1 MGIWDSIANLA
12 TSASQSNS
20 GGATG
25 SQNIS
30 NSWSASDSQSIANTW
45 GSTASAKS
53 AEEAE
58 KAHQR
63 QKELMKIAQEYNSKE
78 AQKARDWESEMA
90 NTIYTRSAKN
100 MEEAGINPILA
111 AQFGLSAASVGS
123 GATASIGTPSTF
135 MGNTYA
141 DSNSASTSTS
151 RSQGMSE
158 GNSWGSQWAESTS
171 GLSTFLNQM
180 GTTVDGLKDMLNGG
194 QTLAGVADAVGENAG
209 AVVNAVKDILKKTS
223 NAVQWNSPTGLTM
236 RNALENEKNM
246 WWNN

>member
-12 TSASQSNS
+12 TSASQSTS
-20 GGATG
+20 GGSTG

-30 NSWSASDSQSIANTW
+30 NSWSTSDAQSIANTW
-45 GSTASAKS
+45 GSQASAQS
-53 AEEAE
+53 AQEAE
-58 KAHQR
+58 RAHQR
-63 QKELMKIAQEYNSKE
+63 QKELLQLTMDYNTRE
-78 AQKARDWESEMA
+78 AQKTRDWQTEMA

-111 AQFGLSAASVGS
+111 AGFGLSPASVGS

-158 GNSWGSQWAESTS
+158 GQSWGSQFAQSTS

-180 GTTVDGLKDMLNGG
+180 GTTIEGLEDMMNGG
-194 QTLAGVADAVGENAG
+194 QTVANIADAVGANA
-209 AVVNAVKDILKKTS
+209 ASVINAVKDVLKKTDEI
-223 NAVQWNSPTGLTM
+223 VQWNSPTGLTM
-236 RNALENEKNM
+236 QSQYNAWKKQ
-246 WWNN
+246 

>member
-12 TSASQSNS
+12 TSASQSTS
-20 GGATG
+20 GGSTG

-30 NSWSASDSQSIANTW
+30 NSWSASDAQSIANTW
-45 GSTASAKS
+45 GSQASAQS
-53 AEEAE
+53 AQEAE
-58 KAHQR
+58 RAHQR
-63 QKELMKIAQEYNSKE
+63 QKELLQLTMDYNTRE
-78 AQKARDWESEMA
+78 AQKTRDWQTEMA

-111 AQFGLSAASVGS
+111 AGFGLSPASVGS

-158 GNSWGSQWAESTS
+158 GQSWGSQFAQSTS

-180 GTTVDGLKDMLNGG
+180 GTTVDGLKDMMNGG
-194 QTLAGVADAVGENAG
+194 QTLANVADAVGANA
-209 AVVNAVKDILKKTS
+209 ASVINAVKDVLKKTD
-223 NAVQWNSPTGLTM
+223 NIVQWNSPTGLTM
-236 RNALENEKNM
+236 QSQYNAWKNQ
-246 WWNN
+246 